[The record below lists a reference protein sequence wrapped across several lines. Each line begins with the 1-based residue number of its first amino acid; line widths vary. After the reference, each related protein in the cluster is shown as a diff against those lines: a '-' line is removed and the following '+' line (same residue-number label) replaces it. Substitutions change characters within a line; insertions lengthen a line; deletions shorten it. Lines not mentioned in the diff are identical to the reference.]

1 MVNQQ
6 LLIFIKEQLQEGVD
20 KELISKELLA
30 NDWTMQDIAEGFDAV
45 KKEKIIGVN
54 RENLK
59 TSQDQL
65 NQIQEFV
72 NVGKKTISDI
82 YKQGSGCTK

>member
-1 MVNQQ
+1 MNFEKSKSD
-6 LLIFIKEQLQEGVD
+6 LI
-20 KELISKELLA
+20 ISIYSA
-30 NDWTMQDIAEGFDAV
+30 FFDAV

-72 NVGKKTISDI
+72 NVGKKTISDVF
-82 YKQGSGCTK
+82 KQDVLVAQNELALEQSNNDFEKAKVTL